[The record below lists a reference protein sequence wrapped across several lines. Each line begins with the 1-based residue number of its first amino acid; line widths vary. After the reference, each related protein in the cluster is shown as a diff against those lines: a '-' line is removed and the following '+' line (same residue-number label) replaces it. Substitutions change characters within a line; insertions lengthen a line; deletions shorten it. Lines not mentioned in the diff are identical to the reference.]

1 MLPGSTKVTKSTT
14 GPIAPIAGFG
24 PAGSAGPVKVPSM
37 AALAAL
43 PGGVVKR
50 RPPPEEERPNLSDP
64 SLFNSPVQTRSAD
77 ASFNAG
83 DSALARPAGVSS
95 GRLLMGSGFDSYSAI
110 DVGGA
115 TNGTYILTTNEY
127 GDIHIFTLGGT
138 LVSYVPNR
146 SFYCGGTPL
155 PVCSTLNGYNGDGR
169 VEYDTISGRWI
180 MTGLWIRSV
189 PAQTVLAVSQSSD
202 PTGSW
207 YLYQFPS
214 CGSYDTWDG
223 SDQPHTGFSSQWIA
237 STAACE
243 ANPSNPSQVGA
254 GLAVFDKTAVYSG
267 QALSLNKNWFEFQDP
282 VELASNRDNPALS
295 YSQPANSSE
304 YLIASAITTTGFAA
318 AIFSYLQGST
328 DSPIFYSKASQ
339 VTTSFVASG
348 APAISTPNCT
358 ACIGSYSNGW
368 VHSASVFTFKN
379 GQGNVLLNF
388 VVGDPRYTPSTQV
401 VSIALNSA
409 TGGSTAMQLAGG
421 EPGAGA
427 LAAEISMPLYQNYAF
442 DAASIAYGYTASNY
456 FPGLQFA
463 LWNVDS
469 NSIQYV
475 RTLQEG
481 SLTPTGFDAARW
493 VDFLD
498 AMTPDPGSSRVL
510 VGGAVARSSIGSFGN
525 TDPQKSIFYSLVT
538 P

>member
-1 MLPGSTKVTKSTT
+1 MPGSTKVTKSTT

-24 PAGSAGPVKVPSM
+24 PAGSAGPVKVPSLS
-37 AALAAL
+37 ALAARS
-43 PGGVVKR
+43 GGIER
-50 RPPPEEERPNLSDP
+50 RPPPEQERPNLSDP

-77 ASFNAG
+77 ASFSVG
-83 DSALARPAGVSS
+83 DSARARLEGAGA
-95 GRLLMGSGFDSYSAI
+95 GKLLIGSGFDSYSAI

-146 SFYCGGTPL
+146 SFYCGVTPL
-155 PVCSTLNGYNGDGR
+155 PVCSAPNGYNGDGR
-169 VEYDTISGRWI
+169 VEYDTVSGRWI

-189 PAQTVLAVSQSSD
+189 PVQTVLAVSESSD

-237 STAACE
+237 SIAACE

-254 GLAVFDKTAVYSG
+254 GLAVFDKAAVYSG
-267 QALSLNKNWFEFQDP
+267 QVLSLNKNWFEFQDP
-282 VELASNRDNPALS
+282 VELAGNRDNPTVS
-295 YSQPANSSE
+295 YSEPTNNSE
-304 YLIASAITTTGFAA
+304 YLIASAITTSGFAA

-339 VTTSFVASG
+339 VTTSFLAGGTFV
-348 APAISTPNCT
+348 ISTPGCN
-358 ACIGSYSNGW
+358 ACISSYANGW
-368 VHSASVFTFKN
+368 IHSSSIFTFKN
-379 GQGNVLLNF
+379 GQAYVLANF
-388 VVGDPRYTPSTQV
+388 VLGDPRYTPSTQV

-421 EPGAGA
+421 EPGSGA
-427 LAAEISMPLYQNYAF
+427 LAAEIGMPLYQNYAF
-442 DAASIAYGYTASNY
+442 DAVSIAYDYTASNY
-456 FPGLQFA
+456 FPGLQLA
-463 LWNVDS
+463 LWDVDS
-469 NSIQYV
+469 NSLQYV

-481 SLTPTGFDAARW
+481 SLTPSGSDASRW
-493 VDFLD
+493 GDFLD
-498 AMTPDPGSSRVL
+498 AMAPVPGSSRVL
-510 VGGAVARSSIGSFGN
+510 VGGTVARASIGAFGSA
-525 TDPQKSIFYSLVT
+525 DPQRAIFYSAVT